1 MVKLNAYLIGIMIV
15 LLIMFGAHMVHSR
28 VVDGLEHEKMLALQT
43 QTINIDKEI
52 QKQKILKAIIACESS
67 NRHVIG
73 TLSEVGVDVGKCQI
87 NTYWHG
93 ERAASMGLNLFDPDD
108 NMKYCLYLFESE
120 GVKPWRSSHVCWQQA
135 LEKEDIY
142 I

>member
-1 MVKLNAYLIGIMIV
+1 MVKLNAYVIVIMIL

-28 VVDGLEHEKMLALQT
+28 VVDGLEHEKMLALKT
-43 QTINIDKEI
+43 IDKEI

-73 TLSEVGVDVGKCQI
+73 TLSEVGVDIGKCQI

-93 ERAASMGLNLFDPDD
+93 ERAESMGLNLFDPDD
-108 NMKYCLYLFESE
+108 NMEYCLYLFKSE
-120 GVKPWRSSHVCWQQA
+120 GVKPWRSSQVCWQQA
-135 LEKEDIY
+135 LAKEDIY
-142 I
+142 F

>member
-1 MVKLNAYLIGIMIV
+1 MVKLNAYLIVIMIA

-28 VVDGLEHEKMLALQT
+28 AVDGLEHEKMLVLQT
-43 QTINIDKEI
+43 IDKEI

-73 TLSEVGVDVGKCQI
+73 TLSEVGVDIGKCQI

-93 ERAASMGLNLFDPDD
+93 ERAESMGLNLFDPDD
-108 NMKYCLYLFESE
+108 NMRYCLYLFELE
-120 GVKPWRSSHVCWQQA
+120 GVKPWRSSQVCWQQA
-135 LEKEDIY
+135 LEKENIFF
-142 I
+142 

>member
-1 MVKLNAYLIGIMIV
+1 MVNLNAYVKVIMTV
-15 LLIMFGAHMVHSR
+15 LLMMFGAHMVHSR
-28 VVDGLEHEKMLALQT
+28 VVDGLEHEKMLVLKT
-43 QTINIDKEI
+43 IDKEI

-73 TLSEVGVDVGKCQI
+73 TLSEVGVDIGKCQI

-93 ERAASMGLNLFDPDD
+93 ERAESMGLNLFDPDD
-108 NMKYCLYLFESE
+108 NMEYCLYLFKSE
-120 GVKPWRSSHVCWQQA
+120 GVKPWRSSQVCWQQA

-142 I
+142 F

>member
-1 MVKLNAYLIGIMIV
+1 MVKFNAYAIVIMIL
-15 LLIMFGAHMVHSR
+15 LLIMFGAHMVYSR
-28 VVDGLEHEKMLALQT
+28 VVDGLKHEKMLAVQT
-43 QTINIDKEI
+43 IDKEM
-52 QKQKILKAIIACESS
+52 QKQKILKAIIACESN

-93 ERAASMGLNLFDPDD
+93 EEAESMGLNLFDPAD
-108 NMKYCLYLFESE
+108 NMEYCLYLFESE
-120 GVKPWRSSHVCWQQA
+120 GVKPWRSSQVCWQQV

>member
-1 MVKLNAYLIGIMIV
+1 MVKLNAYLIVIMIV

-28 VVDGLEHEKMLALQT
+28 VVDGLGHEKTLAMQT
-43 QTINIDKEI
+43 SDKEI

-73 TLSEVGVDVGKCQI
+73 TLSEVGVDIGKCQI

-93 ERAASMGLNLFDPDD
+93 ERAESMGLDLFDPDD
-108 NMKYCLYLFESE
+108 NMEYCLYLFESE
-120 GVKPWRSSHVCWQQA
+120 GVKPWRSSRVCWQQA
-135 LEKEDIY
+135 LEKENIY
-142 I
+142 L